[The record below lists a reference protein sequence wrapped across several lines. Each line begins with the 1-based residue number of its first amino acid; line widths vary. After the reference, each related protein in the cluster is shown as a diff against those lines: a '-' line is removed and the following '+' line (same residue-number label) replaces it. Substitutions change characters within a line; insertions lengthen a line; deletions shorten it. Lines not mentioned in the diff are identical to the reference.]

1 MNKLNTHTVEYYT
14 ARKKKRMLTPPTIGV
29 KLENSMV
36 GESSQSLKTTYSM
49 FYFYEMARIS
59 KSLERK

>member
-49 FYFYEMARIS
+49 FYFYEMA
-59 KSLERK
+59 